1 MNFEF
6 EDFVI
11 REVGHEQRTMQ
22 TSKKVN
28 NVLTDVTI
36 FQVKGLNESFDLLYC
51 VGKNGDS
58 WVVAE
63 KIESLSHHLHRAQ
76 GCPLKNLRE
85 IITAGFVKKLKKV
98 KIGAKLR
105 KVYLYQSLVNTVK
118 TQYVR
123 LFQNL
128 EQRLELWRSWSM
140 KQIKI
145 ENSMPCFFH
154 LRK

>member
-1 MNFEF
+1 M
-6 EDFVI
+6 
-11 REVGHEQRTMQ
+11 
-22 TSKKVN
+22 S
-28 NVLTDVTI
+28 
-36 FQVKGLNESFDLLYC
+36 LLIC
-51 VGKNGDS
+51 FIVWEKNGDS

-76 GCPLKNLRE
+76 RTRMSIEKFKGNNYCCLWQE
-85 IITAGFVKKLKKV
+85 VKKV